1 MDSERWEWQAIENT
15 KSRCAT
21 ILAGLLAGGMGANTA
36 QIMAFNLTDKI
47 EEVYDAEDPAAA
59 ARALQK
65 SLYTQMEQGE
75 GK

>member
-15 KSRCAT
+15 KTRCAT
-21 ILAGLLAGGMGANTA
+21 ILGGLLAGGMGANTA

-47 EEVYDAEDPAAA
+47 EEVYEAEAAAAA